1 MQAVV
6 KCAPRYRQE
15 SGPFEKHE
23 WCVVVK
29 AVGCVR
35 KFLIRI
41 QNLQIKS
48 KIPSPPIPIFWKW
61 GLARGVHPSGKVN
74 STNMLCARNK

>member
-29 AVGCVR
+29 AVCCVR

-48 KIPSPPIPIFWKW
+48 KIPSPLF
-61 GLARGVHPSGKVN
+61 
-74 STNMLCARNK
+74 